1 MSADQAPPRRKRPE
15 AGLTIAGL
23 GVRFGERDG
32 LADITCEVAP
42 GERLALVGPSGVGKT
57 SLLRTVAGLVAP
69 LRGTIRVQGRA
80 VEALRPE
87 QRGIVYLH
95 QAPALFPHLH
105 VLDNIAFPMRLR
117 GVGDEQVRVEAR
129 RLLARVDLAGFAER
143 RVTALSGGQ
152 KHRVALARAL
162 AATPDVLLLDEPF
175 AALDPAL
182 RREVR
187 DAVVALLDANGPAV
201 VVVTH
206 DVDEAVQFA
215 HRMAVLLPSGLA
227 QVDAVATVLR
237 RPASVAVARFLGL
250 PNIVVGEVD
259 DAGHFTSA
267 LGAVPTTAARGP
279 ATLVAAADA
288 LSARLCSEGTGVV
301 ESVQMRVQGSVLVV
315 RCGAERLMAT
325 PAPGTTIAA
334 GDRVALS
341 VAADRVSVLSE
352 GNAPM
357 GSHAQPDGTRAA
369 ADV

>member
-1 MSADQAPPRRKRPE
+1 
-15 AGLTIAGL
+15 
-23 GVRFGERDG
+23 
-32 LADITCEVAP
+32 
-42 GERLALVGPSGVGKT
+42 
-57 SLLRTVAGLVAP
+57 
-69 LRGTIRVQGRA
+69 
-80 VEALRPE
+80 
-87 QRGIVYLH
+87 
-95 QAPALFPHLH
+95 
-105 VLDNIAFPMRLR
+105 
-117 GVGDEQVRVEAR
+117 
-129 RLLARVDLAGFAER
+129 
-143 RVTALSGGQ
+143 
-152 KHRVALARAL
+152 L

-279 ATLVAAADA
+279 ATLVGAADA
-288 LSARLCSEGTGVV
+288 LSARPCSEGTGVV

-341 VAADRVSVLSE
+341 VAADRVCSPKEHAIGL
-352 GNAPM
+352 
-357 GSHAQPDGTRAA
+357 HAQPAGTRALPMFDDLLRRLRTCFA
-369 ADV
+369 RSPVRWGEGDADDRRSPHSSPGWRQHGRLCRAPTRGRWGCG